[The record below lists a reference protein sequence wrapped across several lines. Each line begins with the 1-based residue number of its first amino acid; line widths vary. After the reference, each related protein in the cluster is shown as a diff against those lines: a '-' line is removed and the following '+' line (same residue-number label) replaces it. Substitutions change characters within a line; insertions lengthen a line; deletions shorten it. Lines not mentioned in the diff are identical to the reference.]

1 MTLPMTKPSARCV
14 LPTAL
19 ASIAIALGIRTWV
32 ASQNYFYWDDLILIG
47 RGARFPL
54 FSSELLLYDHD
65 GHFMPAAFFLTGL
78 VTRIAPYQWALPV
91 MLLVL
96 GQALAS
102 LALLRTLRLVLGWR
116 PALLIPLLGYLFI
129 PLTLPAFAWWSAAL
143 NALPLQ
149 IALAWV
155 CGDAIQLVR
164 TGRRHYAVS
173 GTAVFVVSL
182 LFFEKSVL
190 VPFVALVFVVL
201 YLRTQSDAS
210 PILTAA
216 KKAKALWI
224 PCAVVLAI
232 WIPVYLFTVE
242 SPVTG
247 NGRSMSTALLHHGTS
262 LGMLPTLLGGPWQW
276 ERWIPGPAWANPPMF
291 LVIAAWIMLL
301 TALVVTVRSR
311 QGAAWIWIC
320 AAVYFLASVAAM
332 TVTRTAEGTTYELA
346 QTLRYFTDSATVFA
360 LAIALYFAAPPRVE
374 PRVDSHTTVPI
385 RAIAVGLSVLFVV
398 SSLVSTFS
406 FVNVWRESPT
416 RDYLQNARV
425 SLAQNTDTPLLDQP
439 VSIWVL
445 LPFTNPNNM
454 ASQVLGPLPDRPE
467 FASSTP
473 ILRLINDNGTVVDGE
488 VTFTRRIPEGTDPQC
503 GTRVDG
509 PTELTLDGP
518 LAVWDW
524 TVQLNYLASADGT
537 IDVSLTTGDAVS
549 VPVKQGL
556 HSAFVQVV
564 GDGTTVKV
572 APRTPGLSLCL
583 AAGQVG
589 VVVPALP

>member
-1 MTLPMTKPSARCV
+1 MPRPTRYV

-19 ASIAIALGIRTWV
+19 ASIAIALGVRTWV
-32 ASQNYFYWDDLILIG
+32 ASANYFYWDDLILIG

-65 GHFMPAAFFLTGL
+65 GHFMPAAFLLTGL

-91 MLLVL
+91 TLLVL

-129 PLTLPAFAWWSAAL
+129 PLTLPAFAWWAAAL

-164 TGRRHYAVS
+164 TGRRRYAVS
-173 GTAVFVVSL
+173 GTAVFVVAL
-182 LFFEKSVL
+182 LFFEKSAV
-190 VPFVALVFVVL
+190 VPFVAFAFIVL

-210 PILTAA
+210 PIRTAA

-224 PCAVVLAI
+224 PSAVVLAI
-232 WIPVYLFTVE
+232 WIPVYLLTVE

-276 ERWIPGPAWANPPMF
+276 ERWIPGPAWADPPMF
-291 LVIAAWIMLL
+291 LVVAAWVMLL
-301 TALVVTVRSR
+301 TAIAVTVRSR
-311 QGAAWIWIC
+311 HGAVWIWIC
-320 AAVYFLASVAAM
+320 AAAYFLASVVAM
-332 TVTRTAEGTTYELA
+332 TATRTAEGTTYELA

-360 LAIALYFAAPPRVE
+360 LAIALYFAAPRRAE
-374 PRVDSHTTVPI
+374 PRTTMPVAPL
-385 RAIAVGLSVLFVV
+385 AVGLSVLFVA

-406 FVNVWRESPT
+406 FVTVWRESPT
-416 RDYLQNARV
+416 RDYLQNARA
-425 SLAQNTDTPLLDQP
+425 SLAQNTDAPLLDQP

-445 LPFTNPNNM
+445 LPVTYPNNM
-454 ASQVLGPLPDRPE
+454 ASRVLRPLPDRPE

-473 ILRLINDNGTVVDGE
+473 ILRLINDSGNVIDGE
-488 VTFTRRIPEGTDPQC
+488 VTFTRRILEGTDPQC

-518 LAVWDW
+518 LAGWGW

-556 HSAFVQVV
+556 HSVFVQVV
-564 GDGTTVKV
+564 GDGQSVKV
-572 APRTPGLSLCL
+572 TPRTPGLSLCL

-589 VVVPALP
+589 VVVPTQP

>member
-1 MTLPMTKPSARCV
+1 MRPAQITSEATSRFVLPSALTLIV
-14 LPTAL
+14 V
-19 ASIAIALGIRTWV
+19 ALGVRAWV

-65 GHFMPAAFFLTGL
+65 GHFMPAAFFVTGL

-91 MLLVL
+91 ALLIL

-116 PALLIPLLGYLFI
+116 LALLIPLVLYLFI

-164 TGRRHYAVS
+164 TGRRRYAVS

-190 VPFVALVFVVL
+190 VPFVALAFVIL
-201 YLRTQSDAS
+201 YLRTQSEET
-210 PILTAA
+210 PIRSAVN
-216 KKAKALWI
+216 KARALWI
-224 PCAVVLAI
+224 PSAVVLAV
-232 WIPVYLFTVE
+232 WIPVYLITVE

-247 NGRSMSTALLHHGTS
+247 NGRSMSAALLHHGTS
-262 LGMLPTLLGGPWQW
+262 LGTLPTLLGGPWQW
-276 ERWIPGPAWANPPMF
+276 ERWIPGPAWADPPTF
-291 LVIAAWIMLL
+291 LVILAWAAVL
-301 TALVVTVRSR
+301 AAVVVTVRSR
-311 QGAAWIWIC
+311 RGAGWIWAC
-320 AAVYFLASVAAM
+320 ATAYFLASVVAM
-332 TVTRTAEGTTYELA
+332 TATRTAEGTTYELA

-360 LAIALYFAAPPRVE
+360 LAIALYLAIPQRPMRVTTRAA
-374 PRVDSHTTVPI
+374 T
-385 RAIAVGLSVLFVV
+385 IAFSVLFIA
-398 SSLVSTFS
+398 SSLFSTAT
-406 FVNVWRESPT
+406 FVNIWRESPT
-416 RDYLQNARV
+416 RDYLDNARV
-425 SLAQNTDTPLLDQP
+425 SLADNTDAPLLDQP

-445 LPFTNPNNM
+445 LPIAYPDNM
-454 ASQVLGPLPDRPE
+454 ASNLLAPLPDRPE
-467 FASSTP
+467 FSSSTP
-473 ILRLINDNGTVVDGE
+473 ILRMIDDTGRVVDAE

-503 GTRVDG
+503 GTRVEQ
-509 PTELTLDGP
+509 PTELPLDGP
-518 LAVWDW
+518 LTGWGW
-524 TVQLNYLASADGT
+524 TVRLNYLASADGT
-537 IDVSLTTGDAVS
+537 IDVSLTSGDAVS

-556 HSAFVQVV
+556 HSTFVQVV
-564 GDGTTVKV
+564 GSGTTVKV
-572 APRTPGLSLCL
+572 APTTPGLSLCF

-589 VVVPALP
+589 VVVPVTK

>member
-1 MTLPMTKPSARCV
+1 MRPAQITSEATSRFVLPSALMLIV
-14 LPTAL
+14 V
-19 ASIAIALGIRTWV
+19 ALGVRAWV

-65 GHFMPAAFFLTGL
+65 GHFMPAAFFVTGL
-78 VTRIAPYQWALPV
+78 VTRIAPYQWALPAA
-91 MLLVL
+91 LLIL

-116 PALLIPLLGYLFI
+116 LALLIPLVLYLFI

-164 TGRRHYAVS
+164 TGRRRYAVS

-190 VPFVALVFVVL
+190 VPFVALAFVIL
-201 YLRTQSDAS
+201 YLRTQAEEA
-210 PILTAA
+210 PIRSAVN
-216 KKAKALWI
+216 KAKALWI
-224 PCAVVLAI
+224 PSAVVLAV
-232 WIPVYLFTVE
+232 WIPVYLITVE

-247 NGRSMSTALLHHGTS
+247 NGRSMSAALLHHGTS
-262 LGMLPTLLGGPWQW
+262 LGTLPTLLGGPWQW
-276 ERWIPGPAWANPPMF
+276 ERWIPGPAWADPPTF
-291 LVIAAWIMLL
+291 LVILAWAAVL
-301 TALVVTVRSR
+301 AAVVLTVRSR
-311 QGAAWIWIC
+311 QGAGWIWAC
-320 AAVYFLASVAAM
+320 AAAYFLASVVAM
-332 TVTRTAEGTTYELA
+332 TATRTAEGTTYELA

-360 LAIALYFAAPPRVE
+360 LAIALYFASPQRKPRVA
-374 PRVDSHTTVPI
+374 TVPI
-385 RAIAVGLSVLFVV
+385 RSVAIAFSVLFIA
-398 SSLVSTFS
+398 SSLFSTAT
-406 FVNVWRESPT
+406 FVNIWRESPT
-416 RDYLQNARV
+416 RDYLDNARV
-425 SLAQNTDTPLLDQP
+425 SLATITDAPLLDQP

-445 LPFTNPNNM
+445 LPIAYPNNM
-454 ASQVLGPLPDRPE
+454 ASNLLAPLPDRPE

-473 ILRLINDNGTVVDGE
+473 TLRVIDDTGRVVDAE

-503 GTRVDG
+503 GTRVEQ
-509 PTELTLDGP
+509 PTELPLDGP
-518 LAVWDW
+518 LTGWGW
-524 TVQLNYLASADGT
+524 TVRLNYLASADGT

-556 HSAFVQVV
+556 HSTFVQVV
-564 GDGTTVKV
+564 GSGTTVKV
-572 APRTPGLSLCL
+572 VPRTPGLSLCF

-589 VVVPALP
+589 AVVPVTK

>member
-1 MTLPMTKPSARCV
+1 MPRPTRYV

-19 ASIAIALGIRTWV
+19 ASIAIALGVRTWV
-32 ASQNYFYWDDLILIG
+32 AAANYFYWDDLILIG

-65 GHFMPAAFFLTGL
+65 GHFMPAAFLLTGL

-91 MLLVL
+91 TLLVL

-129 PLTLPAFAWWSAAL
+129 PLTLPAFGWWAAAL

-164 TGRRHYAVS
+164 TGRRRYAVS
-173 GTAVFVVSL
+173 GTAVFVVAL
-182 LFFEKSVL
+182 LFFEKSAV
-190 VPFVALVFVVL
+190 VPFVAFAFIVL

-210 PILTAA
+210 PIRTAV

-224 PCAVVLAI
+224 PSAVVLAI
-232 WIPVYLFTVE
+232 WIPVYLLTVE

-276 ERWIPGPAWANPPMF
+276 ERWIPGPAWADPPMF
-291 LVIAAWIMLL
+291 LVVAAWVMLL
-301 TALVVTVRSR
+301 TAIAVTVRSR
-311 QGAAWIWIC
+311 RGAVWIWIC
-320 AAVYFLASVAAM
+320 AAAYFLASVVAM
-332 TVTRTAEGTTYELA
+332 TATRTAEGTTYELA

-360 LAIALYFAAPPRVE
+360 LAIALYFAAPRRAAPR
-374 PRVDSHTTVPI
+374 TTVPV
-385 RAIAVGLSVLFVV
+385 ASLAVGLSVLFVA

-406 FVNVWRESPT
+406 FVALWRESPT
-416 RDYLQNARV
+416 RDYLQNARA
-425 SLAQNTDTPLLDQP
+425 SLAQNTDAPLLDQP

-445 LPFTNPNNM
+445 LPVTYPNNM
-454 ASQVLGPLPDRPE
+454 ASSVLGPLPDRPE
-467 FASSTP
+467 FSSSTP
-473 ILRLINDNGTVVDGE
+473 ILRLINDSGNVIDGE

-524 TVQLNYLASADGT
+524 TVQLNYLASTDGM

-549 VPVKQGL
+549 VPVKAGL
-556 HSAFVQVV
+556 HSVFVQVV
-564 GDGTTVKV
+564 GDGQSVKV
-572 APRTPGLSLCL
+572 TPRTPGLSLCL

-589 VVVPALP
+589 VVVPTQP